1 MIQNEE
7 LIWMKR
13 LHQLRIITY
22 EKLVPISKE
31 KKSIGV
37 KWIYKEKKRKSIG
50 VKLIYKEK
58 KNVKREEERY
68 KARLEEKN
76 YSKKQGIN
84 YNEVFALIDN
94 IKGKLQEIE
103 DV

>member
-22 EKLVPISKE
+22 GKLVPISKE

-50 VKLIYKEK
+50 VKWIYKKKKKMSKEK
-58 KNVKREEERY
+58 KRGTRRDWKKKTIVKNKE
-68 KARLEEKN
+68 
-76 YSKKQGIN
+76 
-84 YNEVFALIDN
+84 LITM
-94 IKGKLQEIE
+94 KFLL
-103 DV
+103 

>member
-1 MIQNEE
+1 
-7 LIWMKR
+7 MKR

-68 KARLEEKN
+68 KTRLEEKKTIAKN
-76 YSKKQGIN
+76 K
-84 YNEVFALIDN
+84 ELITM
-94 IKGKLQEIE
+94 KFLL
-103 DV
+103 